1 MPPILPRR
9 VYTFHPQTV
18 KYCTRDELFY
28 KEKTSQLNALIKKVN
43 NKAQYA
49 TALKHWTD
57 PGSSIAECVNPC
69 SSCREKAISC
79 FVPVPRHRGRTERND
94 EFEGVVP
101 LHGIGKRSCSI
112 RVNTATGPRKAWTI
126 PADEAKVYGE
136 IVARTADMINTLL
149 ETPSAVSDHD
159 LADRYEDLAK
169 LSDKIGHAKIK
180 RLKRPAVSEPLPP
193 RQRMAAAR
201 EEIRKNS
208 GVLYS
213 PTAGPSG
220 TPRTAPQ
227 QPSARQSPTP
237 ERESEVDGE
246 AE

>member
-28 KEKTSQLNALIKKVN
+28 KEKTSQLNALVKKVN

-57 PGSSIAECVNPC
+57 PGSSIA
-69 SSCREKAISC
+69 
-79 FVPVPRHRGRTERND
+79 D
-94 EFEGVVP
+94 
-101 LHGIGKRSCSI
+101 IGKRSCSI